1 MNPYQS
7 PQPQPAPRKRLVWQ
21 RPNCRMLLSWAVLAW
36 WLVAM
41 LDLVRLFV
49 TPVHE
54 PYYPHLVCFYGV
66 LYAIAVA
73 SDVLK
78 LERVETKEPT

>member
-7 PQPQPAPRKRLVWQ
+7 PRLQPVPRKRLVWQ
-21 RPNCRMLLSWAVLAW
+21 RPDRRMLLSWAVLAG
-36 WLVAM
+36 WLGSM
-41 LDLVRLFV
+41 LNLASLFA
-49 TPVHE
+49 TPAHT

-66 LYAIAVA
+66 VYVLAVA